1 MAPHSNTLAWKIPR
15 TEEPGGPQS
24 MGSQRIG
31 HDWTAKHALRVGRL
45 NWECPLSPM
54 APTKGMTFESDF
66 YYLLLHTNNQALS
79 HTGSDT
85 CHTERN
91 WFLLSITFA
100 SLFSPADGWFLACF
114 QTPPRL
120 SVGRPSYTI
129 LWLLIWTQ
137 SCQTLFGPRGQNLVW
152 PETCWKVGL
161 LQVPQTTLLAIT
173 APNPVTKDKF
183 SLTDKGGTWTP

>member
-1 MAPHSNTLAWKIPR
+1 MATQLSILAWKTPW

-24 MGSQRIG
+24 MGCQRIG
-31 HDWTAKHALRVGRL
+31 HDWAAKHALRVGRL

-54 APTKGMTFESDF
+54 APTKGMTFESDL

-79 HTGSDT
+79 HTGSDM
-85 CHTERN
+85 CHTKWN